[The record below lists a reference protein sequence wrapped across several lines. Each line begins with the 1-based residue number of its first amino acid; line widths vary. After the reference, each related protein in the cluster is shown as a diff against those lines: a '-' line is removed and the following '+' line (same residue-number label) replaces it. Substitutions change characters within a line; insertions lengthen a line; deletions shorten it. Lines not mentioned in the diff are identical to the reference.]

1 MWFKKKKNQKVEVTT
16 NIEFPPASIDQNF
29 YESDNNSN
37 ENQQLKFTV
46 FDSIQN
52 HENEN
57 HDNKNKSIDQ
67 SNSNLNSFQNI
78 SSKTNVIAPGS
89 FSEVQKITDT
99 LLKEKVV
106 FVDLKKLDLEDKRRF
121 KNFIAGVL
129 YVKNGEYTRLHEM
142 IYKFTI
148 KN

>member
-16 NIEFPPASIDQNF
+16 NIEFPTSSFDQNF
-29 YESDNNSN
+29 YESDNNSK

-46 FDSIQN
+46 FDSNQN
-52 HENEN
+52 YENEN
-57 HDNKNKSIDQ
+57 HDNKAKSINQAD
-67 SNSNLNSFQNI
+67 SNLTSFQKI
-78 SSKTNVIAPGS
+78 SAKTNVIAPSS
-89 FSEVQKITDT
+89 FSEVQKITDR

-106 FVDLKKLDLEDKRRF
+106 FVDLKKLDLEDKKRF

>member
-16 NIEFPPASIDQNF
+16 NIEFPTSSFDQNL
-29 YESDNNSN
+29 YESDNSLSENKQSKFIAFESN
-37 ENQQLKFTV
+37 QNNDNEKIDNKIK
-46 FDSIQN
+46 SIQ
-52 HENEN
+52 ENA
-57 HDNKNKSIDQ
+57 
-67 SNSNLNSFQNI
+67 NLASFQNI
-78 SSKTNVIAPGS
+78 SAKTNVIAPVS
-89 FSEVQKITDT
+89 FSEVQKITDL
-99 LLKEKVV
+99 LLKDKVV
-106 FVDLKKLDLEDKRRF
+106 FVDLKKLDLEDKKRF